1 MNFRPGLYIV
11 STPIGNLNDIT
22 IRALENL
29 KNSDII
35 LCEDTRISAK
45 LLAKHN
51 ITGSLSIYNDKS
63 DETTR
68 KYIIKNIEAGKVV
81 SLISD
86 AGTPLISDPGY
97 KLVREVKEKGY
108 FIDIAPGVSAPI
120 AALTLSGLPS
130 DRFIFAGFLP
140 KTDIGREKVFLEF
153 AEVDATLIFFDR
165 STRIVD
171 SLQAALKILGNRD
184 ANVSRELTKL
194 FQESRTVDI
203 ESLIKYYSQNLPK
216 GEIVLLISGKKSL
229 ESSEEKLIT
238 EIKNLLILGTHTK
251 DITQQLFQKYHK
263 HYKKSKIYKICNSLK
278 GTKHRI

>member
-22 IRALENL
+22 IRALETL

-51 ITGSLSIYNDKS
+51 IPGSLSIYNDKS

-68 KYIIKNIEAGKVV
+68 KYIIKNIEAGKVI

-171 SLQAALKILGNRD
+171 SLQVALKILGNRE

-194 FQESRTVDI
+194 FQESRTSDI

-229 ESSEEKLIT
+229 ESSGEKLIT

>member
-22 IRALENL
+22 IRALETL

-108 FIDIAPGVSAPI
+108 FIDIAPGVNAPI

-130 DRFIFAGFLP
+130 DRFIFAGFLL

-171 SLQAALKILGNRD
+171 SLQAALKILGNRE

-194 FQESRTVDI
+194 FQESRTSDI
-203 ESLIKYYSQNLPK
+203 ESLIKHYSQNLPK

-278 GTKHRI
+278 GTKYRI

>member
-22 IRALENL
+22 IRALETL

-68 KYIIKNIEAGKVV
+68 KYIIKNIEAGKLV

-171 SLQAALKILGNRD
+171 SLQVGLKILGNRE

-194 FQESRTVDI
+194 FQESRTSDI
-203 ESLIKYYSQNLPK
+203 ESLIKYYSHNLPK

>member
-1 MNFRPGLYIV
+1 
-11 STPIGNLNDIT
+11 
-22 IRALENL
+22 
-29 KNSDII
+29 
-35 LCEDTRISAK
+35 
-45 LLAKHN
+45 
-51 ITGSLSIYNDKS
+51 
-63 DETTR
+63 
-68 KYIIKNIEAGKVV
+68 
-81 SLISD
+81 
-86 AGTPLISDPGY
+86 
-97 KLVREVKEKGY
+97 LVREVKEKGY

-165 STRIVD
+165 STRIMD
-171 SLQAALKILGNRD
+171 SLQAALKILGNRE

-194 FQESRTVDI
+194 FQESRTSDI
-203 ESLIKYYSQNLPK
+203 ESLIKHYSQNLPK

-278 GTKHRI
+278 

>member
-1 MNFRPGLYIV
+1 MNFRTGLYIV

-22 IRALENL
+22 IRALETL

-51 ITGSLSIYNDKS
+51 ITGSLSMYNDKS

-171 SLQAALKILGNRD
+171 SLQAALKILGNRE

-194 FQESRTVDI
+194 FQESRTSDI
-203 ESLIKYYSQNLPK
+203 ESLIKYYSHNLPK

>member
-1 MNFRPGLYIV
+1 MNFRPGIYIV

-171 SLQAALKILGNRD
+171 SLQAALKILGNRE

>member
-22 IRALENL
+22 IRALETL

-68 KYIIKNIEAGKVV
+68 KYIIKNIEAGKAV

-153 AEVDATLIFFDR
+153 AGVDATLIFFDR

-171 SLQAALKILGNRD
+171 SLQAALKILGNRE

-194 FQESRTVDI
+194 FQESRTSDI
-203 ESLIKYYSQNLPK
+203 ESLIKYYSHNLPK

>member
-22 IRALENL
+22 IRALEIL

-140 KTDIGREKVFLEF
+140 KTDIGKEKVFLEF
-153 AEVDATLIFFDR
+153 AEVDVTLIFFDR

-171 SLQAALKILGNRD
+171 SLQAALKILGNRE

-194 FQESRTVDI
+194 FQESRTSDI
-203 ESLIKYYSQNLPK
+203 ESLIKYYSHNLPK

-238 EIKNLLILGTHTK
+238 EIKKLLILGTHTK

-263 HYKKSKIYKICNSLK
+263 HYKKSKICEPPRVYTRGI
-278 GTKHRI
+278 

>member
-22 IRALENL
+22 IRALETL

-63 DETTR
+63 DQTTR

-140 KTDIGREKVFLEF
+140 KTDIGKEKVFLEF
-153 AEVDATLIFFDR
+153 AEVDVTLIFFDR

-171 SLQAALKILGNRD
+171 SLQAALKILGNRE

-194 FQESRTVDI
+194 FQESRTSDI
-203 ESLIKYYSQNLPK
+203 ESLIKYYSHNLPK

>member
-11 STPIGNLNDIT
+11 STPIGNLNDII

-171 SLQAALKILGNRD
+171 SLQAALKILGNRE

-194 FQESRTVDI
+194 FQESRTSDI
-203 ESLIKYYSQNLPK
+203 ESLIKYYSHNLPK

>member
-1 MNFRPGLYIV
+1 MNSRPGLYIV

-22 IRALENL
+22 IRAIETL

-35 LCEDTRISAK
+35 FCEDTRISAK
-45 LLAKHN
+45 LLVKHN
-51 ITGSLSIYNDKS
+51 IAGSLSIYNDKS
-63 DETTR
+63 DEATR

-97 KLVREVKEKGY
+97 KLVKELKEKGY
-108 FIDIAPGVSAPI
+108 FIDIVPGVSAPI

-140 KTDIGREKVFLEF
+140 KTDIGREKVFLEL

-165 STRIVD
+165 SSRIVN
-171 SLQAALKILGNRD
+171 SLRSALKILGNRQ

-194 FQESRTVDI
+194 FQDSRTADI
-203 ESLIKYYSQNLPK
+203 ESLIKYYSQDLPK
-216 GEIVLLISGKKSL
+216 GEIVLLVSGKKLL
-229 ESSEEKLIT
+229 EPSDEEIT
-238 EIKNLLILGTHTK
+238 AEIKNLLILGKHTK

-278 GTKHRI
+278 GVNFKI

>member
-22 IRALENL
+22 IRALETL

-140 KTDIGREKVFLEF
+140 KTDIGKEKVFLEF
-153 AEVDATLIFFDR
+153 AEVDVTLIFFDR

-171 SLQAALKILGNRD
+171 SLQAALKILGNRE

-194 FQESRTVDI
+194 FQESRTSDI
-203 ESLIKYYSQNLPK
+203 ESLIKYYSHNLPK

>member
-22 IRALENL
+22 IRAIETL

-35 LCEDTRISAK
+35 FCEDTRISAK

-51 ITGSLSIYNDKS
+51 ITCSLSIYNDKS
-63 DETTR
+63 DEATR
-68 KYIIKNIEAGKVV
+68 KYIIKNIEAGKVI
-81 SLISD
+81 SLVSD

-97 KLVREVKEKGY
+97 KLVKEVKEKGY

-171 SLQAALKILGNRD
+171 SLQAALKILGNRE

-194 FQESRTVDI
+194 FQESRTSDI
-203 ESLIKYYSQNLPK
+203 ESLIKYYSHNLPK

-278 GTKHRI
+278 

>member
-171 SLQAALKILGNRD
+171 SLQAALKILGNRE

>member
-22 IRALENL
+22 IRALETL

-120 AALTLSGLPS
+120 AALTLSCLPS

-140 KTDIGREKVFLEF
+140 KTDIGKEKVFLEF

-171 SLQAALKILGNRD
+171 SLQAALKILGNRE

-194 FQESRTVDI
+194 FQESRTSDI

-238 EIKNLLILGTHTK
+238 EIKNLLILDTHTK

>member
-22 IRALENL
+22 IRALETL

-171 SLQAALKILGNRD
+171 SLQAALKILGNRE

-194 FQESRTVDI
+194 FQESRTSDI
-203 ESLIKYYSQNLPK
+203 ESLIKYYSHNLPK

-251 DITQQLFQKYHK
+251 DITKQLFQKYHK

>member
-22 IRALENL
+22 IRALETL

-68 KYIIKNIEAGKVV
+68 KYIIKNIEVGKVV

-153 AEVDATLIFFDR
+153 AGVDATLIFFDR

-171 SLQAALKILGNRD
+171 SLQAALKILGNRE

-194 FQESRTVDI
+194 FQESRTSDI
-203 ESLIKYYSQNLPK
+203 ESLIKYYSHNLPK

>member
-22 IRALENL
+22 IRALETL

-68 KYIIKNIEAGKVV
+68 KYIIKNIEAGKAV

-171 SLQAALKILGNRD
+171 SLQAALKILGNRE
-184 ANVSRELTKL
+184 ANVSRELIKL
-194 FQESRTVDI
+194 FQESRTSDI
-203 ESLIKYYSQNLPK
+203 ESLIKYYSHNLPK

-238 EIKNLLILGTHTK
+238 EIKNLLILDTHTK

>member
-22 IRALENL
+22 IRALETL

-171 SLQAALKILGNRD
+171 SLQAALKILGNRE

-194 FQESRTVDI
+194 FQESRTSDI
-203 ESLIKYYSQNLPK
+203 ESLIKHYSQNLPK

-238 EIKNLLILGTHTK
+238 EIKNLLILDTHTK

-278 GTKHRI
+278 ETKHRI

>member
-171 SLQAALKILGNRD
+171 SLQAALKILGNRE

-203 ESLIKYYSQNLPK
+203 ESLIKYYSHNLPK

>member
-22 IRALENL
+22 IRALETL

-120 AALTLSGLPS
+120 AALTLSGFPS

-140 KTDIGREKVFLEF
+140 KTDIGKEKVFLEF

-171 SLQAALKILGNRD
+171 SLQAALKILGNRE

-194 FQESRTVDI
+194 FQESRTSDI
-203 ESLIKYYSQNLPK
+203 ESLIKYYSHNLPK

>member
-22 IRALENL
+22 IRALETL

-153 AEVDATLIFFDR
+153 AGVDATLIFFDR

-171 SLQAALKILGNRD
+171 SLQAALKILGNRE

-194 FQESRTVDI
+194 FQESRTSDI
-203 ESLIKYYSQNLPK
+203 ESLIKYYSHNLPK

-278 GTKHRI
+278 ETKHRI

>member
-22 IRALENL
+22 IRALETL

-51 ITGSLSIYNDKS
+51 IPGSLSIYNDKS

-68 KYIIKNIEAGKVV
+68 KYIIKNIEAGKVI

-171 SLQAALKILGNRD
+171 SLQVALKILGNRE

-194 FQESRTVDI
+194 FQESRTSDI

-278 GTKHRI
+278 

>member
-22 IRALENL
+22 IRALETL

-171 SLQAALKILGNRD
+171 SLQAALKILGNRE

-194 FQESRTVDI
+194 FQESRTSDI
-203 ESLIKYYSQNLPK
+203 ESLIKYYSHNLPK

>member
-171 SLQAALKILGNRD
+171 SLQAALKILGNRE

-251 DITQQLFQKYHK
+251 GITQQLFQKYHK

>member
-1 MNFRPGLYIV
+1 MTEFFV
-11 STPIGNLNDIT
+11 VAKPIGNLGDIT
-22 IRALENL
+22 FRAIEIL
-29 KNSDII
+29 KNCDII
-35 LCEDTRISAK
+35 LCEDSRITNRLLIRYNIENKK
-45 LLAKHN
+45 LVLYNDNSSIDDRKN
-51 ITGSLSIYNDKS
+51 ILKMLLTGS
-63 DETTR
+63 
-68 KYIIKNIEAGKVV
+68 NIAFV
-81 SLISD
+81 SD

-97 KLVREVKEKGY
+97 KLVKEVKEKGY

-140 KTDIGREKVFLEF
+140 KTDIGKEKVFLEF

-171 SLQAALKILGNRD
+171 SLQVALKILGNRE

-194 FQESRTVDI
+194 FQESRTSDI
-203 ESLIKYYSQNLPK
+203 ESLIKYYSHNLPK

>member
-153 AEVDATLIFFDR
+153 AGVDATLIFFDR

-171 SLQAALKILGNRD
+171 SLQAALKILGNRE

-194 FQESRTVDI
+194 FQESRTSDI
-203 ESLIKYYSQNLPK
+203 ESLIKYYSHNLPK

>member
-22 IRALENL
+22 IRALETL

-140 KTDIGREKVFLEF
+140 KTDIGKEKVFLEF

-171 SLQAALKILGNRD
+171 SLQAALKILGNRE

-194 FQESRTVDI
+194 FQESRTSDI
-203 ESLIKYYSQNLPK
+203 ESLIKYYSHNLPK

>member
-120 AALTLSGLPS
+120 VALTLSGLPS

-171 SLQAALKILGNRD
+171 SLQAALKILGNRE

>member
-171 SLQAALKILGNRD
+171 SLQAALKILGNRE

-229 ESSEEKLIT
+229 ESSEKKLIT

>member
-140 KTDIGREKVFLEF
+140 KTDIGKEKVFLEF

-171 SLQAALKILGNRD
+171 SLQAALKILGNRE

>member
-22 IRALENL
+22 IRALETL

-108 FIDIAPGVSAPI
+108 FIDIASKKFKDDDFYDLVHMNQLG
-120 AALTLSGLPS
+120 TK
-130 DRFIFAGFLP
+130 R
-140 KTDIGREKVFLEF
+140 
-153 AEVDATLIFFDR
+153 
-165 STRIVD
+165 
-171 SLQAALKILGNRD
+171 LGN
-184 ANVSRELTKL
+184 
-194 FQESRTVDI
+194 
-203 ESLIKYYSQNLPK
+203 YMY
-216 GEIVLLISGKKSL
+216 
-229 ESSEEKLIT
+229 EE
-238 EIKNLLILGTHTK
+238 
-251 DITQQLFQKYHK
+251 FVRQK
-263 HYKKSKIYKICNSLK
+263 IAF
-278 GTKHRI
+278 

>member
-22 IRALENL
+22 IRALETL

-51 ITGSLSIYNDKS
+51 IPGSLSIYNDKS

-68 KYIIKNIEAGKVV
+68 KYIIKNIEAGKVI

-97 KLVREVKEKGY
+97 KLVREAKEKGY

-171 SLQAALKILGNRD
+171 SLQAALKILGNRE

-194 FQESRTVDI
+194 FQESRTSDI

-216 GEIVLLISGKKSL
+216 GEIVLLISAKKSL

-238 EIKNLLILGTHTK
+238 EIKKLLILGTHTK

>member
-171 SLQAALKILGNRD
+171 SLQAALKILGNRE

-194 FQESRTVDI
+194 FQESRTSDI
-203 ESLIKYYSQNLPK
+203 ESLIKYYSHNLPK

>member
-22 IRALENL
+22 IRALETL

-97 KLVREVKEKGY
+97 KLVKEVKEKGY

-171 SLQAALKILGNRD
+171 SLQAALKILGNRE

-194 FQESRTVDI
+194 FQESRTSDI
-203 ESLIKYYSQNLPK
+203 ESLIKYYSHNLPK

-238 EIKNLLILGTHTK
+238 EIKNLLILDTHTK